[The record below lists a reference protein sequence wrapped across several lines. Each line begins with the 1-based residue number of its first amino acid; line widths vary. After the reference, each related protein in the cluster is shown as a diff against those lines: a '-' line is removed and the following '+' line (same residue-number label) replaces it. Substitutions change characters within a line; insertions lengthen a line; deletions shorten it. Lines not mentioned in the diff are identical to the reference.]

1 MLVHSSTTT
10 IVVLLFLKKI
20 HRTIYCGSKSKPIRL
35 FVTTTKGDSLPQKG
49 WASMIKIGT
58 ENLKGLG
65 VLVDTS
71 IDVDVTRYDS
81 RYEVKS
87 IIIDIIKTILEGSNP
102 DCKYAG

>member
-1 MLVHSSTTT
+1 
-10 IVVLLFLKKI
+10 
-20 HRTIYCGSKSKPIRL
+20 
-35 FVTTTKGDSLPQKG
+35 
-49 WASMIKIGT
+49 MIKIGT

-102 DCKYAG
+102 DCEYAG